1 MSDDNDKLPFRVGLT
16 GGIASGK
23 TTISNIFLE
32 LGVPVIDTDVIARE
46 VVKPG
51 EPALAEIQRAFGDRV
66 IDATG
71 HLDRGALRRLI
82 FGDESARKSL
92 EAILHP
98 LIGAEVIR
106 LSQEL
111 DGPYQVIV
119 VPLLVGSPLREF
131 VNRILVVDCNEDLQ
145 LQRLMARDADS
156 IEQARKILSAQASRE
171 SRLSIA
177 DDVVQNEQGL
187 AEIRDRV
194 TELDGKYRRL
204 AHA

>member
-23 TTISNIFLE
+23 TTVSDIFLE
-32 LGVPVIDTDVIARE
+32 FGVPVIDTDVIARE